1 MTQADS
7 SPSDA
12 TTRVTDATLKFTP
25 TSIPVQDAIGPGT
38 LLVNT
43 YLVESR
49 LGQGGM
55 GEVYLARHV
64 SLGTAHAIKVIRSAM
79 TSDQQVMSLFYREAM
94 VLRGVRHEAIVNYDG
109 FVRDDQ
115 GRDYLVM
122 EYVEGESLAER
133 LKRGAL
139 TTDEVLRLRDR
150 LCSGLA
156 EAHRRGAVHRDL
168 SPDNVILQNGHIDS
182 AKLIDFGLCKLT
194 APNQGTIIGTSFAGK
209 YRYAAPEQFGLYGM
223 EIDARTDIYSLGL
236 ILVAAALGTPLDM
249 GNSLSEA
256 IHKRREVPDL
266 SALPEHLRTP
276 LALMLQ
282 PNPADRPSTIEA
294 LLDCWSQPL
303 ALHPAPPLPRSS
315 DATVFIVPESSSSS
329 PSSTASPSPVTPAA
343 ARRWP
348 LLIAGAGVVAA
359 LSGGAFYAF
368 YWVPNLPS
376 EPISAPAPTLTA
388 PAPVTVPEPTPLP
401 ESTPAPD
408 LPQPPPA
415 PLVAE
420 TPPQPAPAPAPS
432 TPPPPQPPQLDAL
445 IAAGQL
451 DAAFALVETQL
462 AEQQAIP
469 TETLW
474 TLAKQL
480 HTSGRL
486 DPAFAVLRSLAQANF
501 GPALFALGEF
511 YDPLYWST
519 TTSPLSKPNP
529 ERARA
534 WYERAAAAG
543 IVEARA
549 RLDALR
555 SREGN

>member
-1 MTQADS
+1 MTQADL
-7 SPSDA
+7 SPS
-12 TTRVTDATLKFTP
+12 DATLKFTP

-122 EYVEGESLAER
+122 EYVEGESLADR
-133 LKRGAL
+133 LKHGPL

-236 ILVAAALGTPLDM
+236 IIVAAALGTPLDM

-303 ALHPAPPLPRSS
+303 ALHSAPPLPRSS

-329 PSSTASPSPVTPAA
+329 PSSTVTSAA

-348 LLIAGAGVVAA
+348 LLITGAGVVAA

-376 EPISAPAPTLTA
+376 EPISAPTSTLTA
-388 PAPVTVPEPTPLP
+388 PTPVTVPEPEPTPLP
-401 ESTPAPD
+401 ASTPKPD

-555 SREGN
+555 SRGSN